1 MPRQNSCTPLHSS
14 MMHTMLGQPEVGSPN
29 SSARTATNTMPMN
42 AATQNSTP
50 APAASTSGAVEKPTM
65 PSMEYLNR
73 LQKFHLVWPATR
85 SMFS

>member
-1 MPRQNSCTPLHSS
+1 

-50 APAASTSGAVEKPTM
+50 GPGRQHQRRGGEADDAFDGIFEQA
-65 PSMEYLNR
+65 
-73 LQKFHLVWPATR
+73 QKFHLV
-85 SMFS
+85 